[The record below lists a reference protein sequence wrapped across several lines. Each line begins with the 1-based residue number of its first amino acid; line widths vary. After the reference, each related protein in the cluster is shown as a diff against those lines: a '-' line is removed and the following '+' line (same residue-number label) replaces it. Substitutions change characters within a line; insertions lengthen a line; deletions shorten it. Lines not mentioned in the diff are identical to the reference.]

1 MEGINVKQILEII
14 PDEFIEKLEKN
25 CNINHQVKKM
35 SWKVM
40 FKLLLMWILDWDNLT
55 QRTLASIYNSP
66 EFTQYAD
73 KWEQQTRHTTI
84 SDRLINMD
92 YKFFEK
98 LFEEISKKFEKVLK
112 IWATKMKVVLKRFD
126 STLVWISEKLLKFWI
141 KAWSPDERHIKF
153 TVWLK
158 WLLPN
163 KVSVYEE
170 QKASSEDVAL
180 WETILQETTSKN
192 QILLFDRWV
201 QKRETYSKLI
211 DKNTNFVSRLRQN
224 TKYQVIRQNK
234 EVEWIKVWNLV
245 LECDE
250 IVKLYWKWWDILE
263 KELRLI
269 KAINQ
274 KNEVFLFITNMYN
287 FTAEEI
293 TEFYA
298 RRWDIEVFFRFI
310 KQEFWFSHFVSRSKN
325 WIMNMLYMTLI
336 TSILVIV
343 YKSKNSIKSYKEA
356 KRRFIA
362 ELDEL
367 ILIELAIAIWG
378 DVDLLK
384 KKYLNYYKY
393 S

>member
-1 MEGINVKQILEII
+1 M
-14 PDEFIEKLEKN
+14 
-25 CNINHQVKKM
+25 
-35 SWKVM
+35 
-40 FKLLLMWILDWDNLT
+40 
-55 QRTLASIYNSP
+55 
-66 EFTQYAD
+66 
-73 KWEQQTRHTTI
+73 
-84 SDRLINMD
+84 
-92 YKFFEK
+92 
-98 LFEEISKKFEKVLK
+98 
-112 IWATKMKVVLKRFD
+112 
-126 STLVWISEKLLKFWI
+126 
-141 KAWSPDERHIKF
+141 
-153 TVWLK
+153 
-158 WLLPN
+158 
-163 KVSVYEE
+163 
-170 QKASSEDVAL
+170 
-180 WETILQETTSKN
+180 
-192 QILLFDRWV
+192 
-201 QKRETYSKLI
+201 
-211 DKNTNFVSRLRQN
+211 
-224 TKYQVIRQNK
+224 
-234 EVEWIKVWNLV
+234 

-250 IVKLYWKWWDILE
+250 IVKLYGKGGDILE

-310 KQEFWFSHFVSRSKN
+310 KQEFGFSHFVSRSKN
-325 WIMNMLYMTLI
+325 GIMNMLYMTLI

-367 ILIELAIAIWG
+367 ILIELAIAIGG